1 MSLGLESASREDLLA
16 VVGLLQQQN
25 EQLTAANERLTA
37 GVAEFER
44 RLGRD
49 SGNCSMKSSR
59 QRDGCGV

>member
-1 MSLGLESASREDLLA
+1 MSSALESASREDLLA
-16 VVGLLQQQN
+16 VVGLIQQQH

-49 SGNCSMKSSR
+49 WGNCSMKSSR